1 MKRRTR
7 KYCVKNADINTN
19 KEELRSTRQ
28 TVIRWVARRKTTMG
42 AGNSQVYNQTDDLG
56 QEGNILK
63 SVKELSPPSQT
74 LMDNQSVNTSAS
86 QKDGKNP
93 DPTNTKPACIK
104 GCTTSELLH
113 CTQCLTTQLL
123 CSSCLYPCT
132 SAACPN
138 KLCPIVSTLL
148 TCEVVSDPKSKVHG
162 CPMFRACPKCHNL
175 IMHEQGCKF
184 VRCSSCNYRFC
195 FICLQDDC
203 SKDAANYWLLTCTKQ
218 RAERQRFFS
227 PQS

>member
-1 MKRRTR
+1 
-7 KYCVKNADINTN
+7 
-19 KEELRSTRQ
+19 
-28 TVIRWVARRKTTMG
+28 MG

-63 SVKELSPPSQT
+63 SVKELFPPSQT

-93 DPTNTKPACIK
+93 DPTNTCPVCFSALKPACIK

-148 TCEVVSDPKSKVHG
+148 TCEVVSDPKNNLRDRCVSVITPPTAPRSPAALRLVLLAKV
-162 CPMFRACPKCHNL
+162 N
-175 IMHEQGCKF
+175 IMNGECRTQKPNPGHFGRSGKF
-184 VRCSSCNYRFC
+184 V
-195 FICLQDDC
+195 
-203 SKDAANYWLLTCTKQ
+203 K
-218 RAERQRFFS
+218 E
-227 PQS
+227 PH